1 MPSEVEIANRA
12 LQKLGEAR
20 IASLEDNVKP
30 AREMKAAFAIV
41 RAAELRAHR
50 WNFAIVRVN
59 LPALSSVPAHGFN
72 QEFQLPS
79 DCLRVLE
86 VGNVRLDLGG
96 IDYRTGMESLFQIEG
111 RKILSDLSAPLPVR
125 YISDITDA
133 SLFDACFV
141 DSFACRLAIE
151 TCEALTQ
158 STSKKQEI
166 KRDYMRSIRAAKL
179 TDAIENPPEGMAATT
194 LELARL

>member
-1 MPSEVEIANRA
+1 MPSDVEIANRA

-20 IASLEDNVKP
+20 ISSLEDNIKA
-30 AREMKAAFAIV
+30 AREMKAAYSIV
-41 RAAELRAHR
+41 RNAELRAHR
-50 WNFAIVRVN
+50 WNFAIKRVS
-59 LPALSSVPAHGFN
+59 LPALSSVPAHTFN

-111 RKILSDLSAPLPVR
+111 RKILSDLSAPLPIR
-125 YISDITDA
+125 YVYEVTD
-133 SLFDACFV
+133 SGQFDACFV

-179 TDAIENPPEGMAATT
+179 TDAIENPPEGLAAST